1 MKQNFNKGDTV
12 LFEDNGERI
21 LGMIECQ
28 NDETSYI
35 VSVGDC
41 GIFTILNEKEMINI
55 NDDYKL

>member
-1 MKQNFNKGDTV
+1 MKQKFNKGDTV
-12 LFEDNGERI
+12 MFDDNRERI

-41 GIFTILNEKEMINI
+41 GIFTILNEKEMIKI
-55 NDDYKL
+55 NADYKI